1 MISMPIL
8 TAIPLK
14 AGHGTPIVPFRV
26 FRVNPGKI
34 KWIPAFAG
42 MTGLMNAD
50 GILHIH
56 AACSMKFCCFA
67 SPGFSLDLT

>member
-8 TAIPLK
+8 PAIPLK

-26 FRVNPGKI
+26 FKVNPGKI

-42 MTGLMNAD
+42 MTGLMNGD
-50 GILHIH
+50 GIITYPRRLFNEILP
-56 AACSMKFCCFA
+56 FA
-67 SPGFSLDLT
+67 SSVFS

>member
-1 MISMPIL
+1 
-8 TAIPLK
+8 
-14 AGHGTPIVPFRV
+14 VPFRV

-56 AACSMKFCCFA
+56 AACSMKFCLLRQA
-67 SPGFSLDLT
+67 FSLDFALDSLLAFATTELIEKTG